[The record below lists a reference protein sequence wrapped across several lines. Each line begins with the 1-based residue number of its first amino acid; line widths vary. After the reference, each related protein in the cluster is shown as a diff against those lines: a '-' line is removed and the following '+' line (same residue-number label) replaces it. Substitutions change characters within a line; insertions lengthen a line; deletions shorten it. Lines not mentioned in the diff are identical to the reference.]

1 MSLSKVITSETGQEA
16 KMYGNIVFLLAIISV
31 VILAVSCIL
40 IMLRHS
46 DAAYCTIGGLL
57 SGDPPSELK
66 HCYSGAVTSDL
77 GTIESI
83 GMTLFGVSTTIG
95 LALSCIIYML
105 RKDPIYASIILT
117 IMVMLIASAL
127 GMISINA
134 G

>member
-1 MSLSKVITSETGQEA
+1 
-16 KMYGNIVFLLAIISV
+16 
-31 VILAVSCIL
+31 
-40 IMLRHS
+40 MLRHS
-46 DAAYCTIGGLL
+46 DVAYCTVGGLL
-57 SGDPPSELK
+57 SGDPPSKLK
-66 HCYSGAVTSDL
+66 HYCSGAVTSTL

-83 GMTLFGVSTTIG
+83 GMTLFGASTTIG